1 VSTVSNADDA
11 LREALTAS
19 QRSGF
24 LGDRDIH
31 DVIEHARAFVRAL
44 DDVGLGHGDGD
55 VAVSTPTT
63 TAGVPAPSVLDLGAG
78 GGVPG
83 LVIAN
88 DRPDVRLTLLDRR
101 AKRTDFLARVVS
113 RLGWTDRVTVV
124 CTDVDDF
131 TPPHPFDAVVARGFG
146 PPERTLVV
154 GTRLT
159 RVGGR
164 VLISEPPDAD
174 RWPLTLLEQVGVD
187 RLSDAGD
194 PVAVFRRR

>member
-24 LGDRDIH
+24 LGDRAIG

-44 DDVGLGHGDGD
+44 GDVDVD
-55 VAVSTPTT
+55 VAVSAA
-63 TAGVPAPSVLDLGAG
+63 TATSGAPSPSVLDLGAG

-88 DRPDVRLTLLDRR
+88 DRPDIRVTLLDRR
-101 AKRTDFLARVVS
+101 AKRTDFLVRAVS

-124 CTDVDDF
+124 CTDVDEF
-131 TPPHPFDAVVARGFG
+131 APPQPFDAVVARGFG
-146 PPERTLVV
+146 PPERTLIV
-154 GTRLT
+154 GTRLI
-159 RVGGR
+159 RAGGR

-174 RWPLTLLEQVGVD
+174 RWPITLLEQVGVD
-187 RLSDAGD
+187 RLSDSGD